1 MDSSCTNGPADNY
14 GDSPLKKIIPDL
26 LKLRVLQQAQDAIVR
41 RQVLSLG
48 ICCRCCG
55 QGLLHGEIKYCKK
68 CLENINE

>member
-1 MDSSCTNGPADNY
+1 MDSSCIDGLADNY
-14 GDSPLKKIIPDL
+14 GDCSLKKIIPDL

-48 ICCRCCG
+48 VCCRRCG
-55 QGLLHGEIKYCKK
+55 QGLLHGEINYCKE